1 MLQNYF
7 TFLLMDKNNLLENS
21 HTLKH
26 SVFVISWIQLQ
37 QPGRYQ
43 AYPLPN
49 LTKQFIRPR
58 QFFNKLLKHDLQSRN
73 AQIKSL
79 E

>member
-26 SVFVISWIQLQ
+26 SVFVIS
-37 QPGRYQ
+37 
-43 AYPLPN
+43 
-49 LTKQFIRPR
+49 
-58 QFFNKLLKHDLQSRN
+58 
-73 AQIKSL
+73 
-79 E
+79 

>member
-26 SVFVISWIQLQ
+26 SVLLS
-37 QPGRYQ
+37 PGSSSNNRVGIK
-43 AYPLPN
+43 P
-49 LTKQFIRPR
+49 T
-58 QFFNKLLKHDLQSRN
+58 HC
-73 AQIKSL
+73 QI
-79 E
+79 